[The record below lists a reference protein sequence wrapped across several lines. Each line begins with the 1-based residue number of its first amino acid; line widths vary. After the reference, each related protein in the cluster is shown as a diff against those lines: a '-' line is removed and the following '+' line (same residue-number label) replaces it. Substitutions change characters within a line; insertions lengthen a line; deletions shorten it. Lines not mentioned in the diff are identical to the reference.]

1 MRSPLPDASLRER
14 ALLMTRL
21 GYDGI
26 ELGNEWSD
34 HTQDALKEQLA
45 GIDIAVSA
53 MVGSIK
59 LLDTEANTA
68 WGAISRWTRPA
79 ISLCHSDPHTSSC

>member
-1 MRSPLPDASLRER
+1 MPASESH
-14 ALLMTRL
+14 ADL
-21 GYDGI
+21 GLGI
-26 ELGNEWSD
+26 DNEWFD

-59 LLDTEANTA
+59 LLENRSQHCL
-68 WGAISRWTRPA
+68 GRSQP
-79 ISLCHSDPHTSSC
+79 SSTGYLPLPLRSSYQ